1 MQPIDPARSCLHCG
15 APFGAMVCTECVGA
29 KTDLDRCLAA
39 AVFDG
44 PVGRIVRAYKDGG
57 ERRLAAEIARIM
69 LGAAV
74 RAQREAPGDMEG
86 CSSARTR
93 WVFVPAT
100 ASAFRRR
107 GFDHMELIA
116 RHLSGRSDIPLLDA
130 LVKHGSSDQRELG
143 RADRLA
149 EALGAYEVV
158 LSVRGKRI
166 LLIDDVIT
174 TGATMSA
181 AASHSRPRA
190 PRTSTASRS
199 PAYGVEAMGCGGIA
213 IPFPKGWLSLC
224 DGTADCARTRAQSAR
239 YLRYNA
245 PKFLPGCGCGCARA
259 IGSSRSSVQDRR
271 GRRDPR
277 KPSRARE
284 GDHGAS

>member
-1 MQPIDPARSCLHCG
+1 
-15 APFGAMVCTECVGA
+15 MVCTECAGA
-29 KTDLDRCLAA
+29 RTDLDRCLAA

-74 RAQREAPGDMEG
+74 RAQREAPGRYGGLLVRAD
-86 CSSARTR
+86 AV
-93 WVFVPAT
+93 VFVPAT
-100 ASAFRRR
+100 AAAFRRRGFDHMELIARHLSVRADAVVFVPATAAAFRRR

-158 LSVRGKRI
+158 LPVRGKRI

-181 AASHSRPRA
+181 AASA
-190 PRTSTASRS
+190 LKA
-199 PAYGVEAMGCGGIA
+199 A
-213 IPFPKGWLSLC
+213 
-224 DGTADCARTRAQSAR
+224 
-239 YLRYNA
+239 
-245 PKFLPGCGCGCARA
+245 
-259 IGSSRSSVQDRR
+259 
-271 GRRDPR
+271 
-277 KPSRARE
+277 
-284 GDHGAS
+284 GASHVDGLAFARVWG

>member
-1 MQPIDPARSCLHCG
+1 MQIIDPARSCLRCG

-74 RAQREAPGDMEG
+74 RAQREAPGRYGGLLVRAD
-86 CSSARTR
+86 AV
-93 WVFVPAT
+93 VFVPAT

-130 LVKHGSSDQRELG
+130 LVKHGLSDQRELG

-158 LSVRGKRI
+158 LPVRGKRI

-181 AASHSRPRA
+181 AASA
-190 PRTSTASRS
+190 LKAAGASR
-199 PAYGVEAMGCGGIA
+199 V
-213 IPFPKGWLSLC
+213 
-224 DGTADCARTRAQSAR
+224 DGLAFARVW
-239 YLRYNA
+239 
-245 PKFLPGCGCGCARA
+245 G
-259 IGSSRSSVQDRR
+259 
-271 GRRDPR
+271 
-277 KPSRARE
+277 
-284 GDHGAS
+284 

>member
-1 MQPIDPARSCLHCG
+1 MEAALELISPTRCAGCERPGELICSACENTMQIIDPARSCLHCG
-15 APFGAMVCTECVGA
+15 APFGAMVCTECAGA

-69 LGAAV
+69 LAAAV
-74 RAQREAPGDMEG
+74 RAQREAPGRYGGLLVRAD
-86 CSSARTR
+86 AV
-93 WVFVPAT
+93 VFVPAT

-158 LSVRGKRI
+158 LPVRDKRI

-181 AASHSRPRA
+181 AASA
-190 PRTSTASRS
+190 LKAAGASR
-199 PAYGVEAMGCGGIA
+199 V
-213 IPFPKGWLSLC
+213 
-224 DGTADCARTRAQSAR
+224 DGLAFARVW
-239 YLRYNA
+239 
-245 PKFLPGCGCGCARA
+245 G
-259 IGSSRSSVQDRR
+259 
-271 GRRDPR
+271 
-277 KPSRARE
+277 
-284 GDHGAS
+284 

>member
-1 MQPIDPARSCLHCG
+1 MSVGNGAEKTGRGSVGALIEAALELISPTRCAGCERPGELICSACENAIQVIDPARSCLHCG
-15 APFGAMVCTECVGA
+15 APFGAMVCTECAGA

-57 ERRLAAEIARIM
+57 ERRLAAEIGRIM

-74 RAQREAPGDMEG
+74 RAQREAPGRYGGLLVRAD
-86 CSSARTR
+86 AV
-93 WVFVPAT
+93 VFVPAT

-158 LSVRGKRI
+158 LPVRGKRI

-181 AASHSRPRA
+181 AASA
-190 PRTSTASRS
+190 LKA
-199 PAYGVEAMGCGGIA
+199 A
-213 IPFPKGWLSLC
+213 
-224 DGTADCARTRAQSAR
+224 
-239 YLRYNA
+239 
-245 PKFLPGCGCGCARA
+245 
-259 IGSSRSSVQDRR
+259 
-271 GRRDPR
+271 
-277 KPSRARE
+277 
-284 GDHGAS
+284 GASHVDGLALARVWG

>member
-1 MQPIDPARSCLHCG
+1 MSVGNGAEKTGRGSVGALIEAALELISPTRCAGCERPGELICSACENAMQLIDPARSCLHCG
-15 APFGAMVCTECVGA
+15 APFGAMVCTECAGA

-57 ERRLAAEIARIM
+57 ERRLAAEIGRIM

-74 RAQREAPGDMEG
+74 RAQREAPGRYGGLLVRAD
-86 CSSARTR
+86 AV
-93 WVFVPAT
+93 VFVPAT
-100 ASAFRRR
+100 AAAFRRR

-116 RHLSGRSDIPLLDA
+116 RHLSGCSDIPLLDA

-143 RADRLA
+143 RADRLV

-158 LSVRGKRI
+158 LPVRGKRI

-181 AASHSRPRA
+181 AASA
-190 PRTSTASRS
+190 LKA
-199 PAYGVEAMGCGGIA
+199 A
-213 IPFPKGWLSLC
+213 
-224 DGTADCARTRAQSAR
+224 
-239 YLRYNA
+239 
-245 PKFLPGCGCGCARA
+245 
-259 IGSSRSSVQDRR
+259 
-271 GRRDPR
+271 
-277 KPSRARE
+277 
-284 GDHGAS
+284 GASHVDGLAFARVWG

>member
-1 MQPIDPARSCLHCG
+1 MSVGNGAEKTGRGSAGALIEAALELISPTRCAGCERPGELICSACENAMQIIDPARSCLHCG
-15 APFGAMVCTECVGA
+15 APFGAMVCTECAGA

-44 PVGRIVRAYKDGG
+44 PVAPGRYGGLLVRAD
-57 ERRLAAEIARIM
+57 
-69 LGAAV
+69 AV
-74 RAQREAPGDMEG
+74 
-86 CSSARTR
+86 
-93 WVFVPAT
+93 VFVPAT
-100 ASAFRRR
+100 AAAFRRR

-158 LSVRGKRI
+158 LPVRGKRI

-181 AASHSRPRA
+181 AASA
-190 PRTSTASRS
+190 LKAAGASR
-199 PAYGVEAMGCGGIA
+199 V
-213 IPFPKGWLSLC
+213 
-224 DGTADCARTRAQSAR
+224 DGLAFARVW
-239 YLRYNA
+239 
-245 PKFLPGCGCGCARA
+245 G
-259 IGSSRSSVQDRR
+259 
-271 GRRDPR
+271 
-277 KPSRARE
+277 
-284 GDHGAS
+284 